1 MNDAT
6 RFETVPTIAE
16 ASRLIETR
24 ALSPVELTE
33 LCLKRIGAV
42 DARLNSFL
50 LVTETLARKTAKRAE
65 AEIAAGRRRGPLHGI
80 PIGLKDIYSTKGIRT
95 TAHSKVLA
103 EHVPDKDAV
112 VTAKLAKA
120 GTVLLGKLST
130 HEFAIGGPSF
140 DLPWPPARN
149 PWNTELSPGGSSSG
163 SGGAIA
169 AGLVLG
175 ATGSDTGGSIR
186 SPATF
191 CAIAGVKPT
200 YGLVSRSGILPLA
213 FTLDHAGPMAW
224 TVEDCAILLQA
235 MAGHDKADP
244 GSAKVKIPDFRA
256 ALRQDLKGVRVGV
269 INRWHEGE
277 HPVEPEMKQA
287 VEAAAET
294 MRGLGAEIRD
304 VAMPG
309 LADFA
314 PAGRVII
321 LTEAFAVHQK
331 TLQSRYNDYGERFR
345 ASVTPAALFSAAD
358 HMQAIRAR
366 RQLIERTAEAM
377 AGIDVMV
384 VAAAPGP
391 ATKMVGFDPDAAFKR
406 PLLTMPF
413 NLTGLPV
420 ATVCCGFTGSNLPL
434 GMQVVGHPFG
444 DATAMA
450 VAHAY
455 ERATSWR
462 SRRPPLF
469 AEASAQ
475 TAR

>member
-1 MNDAT
+1 MNDANALPK
-6 RFETVPTIAE
+6 VPTIAE
-16 ASRLIETR
+16 ASRLIETK

-33 LCLKRIGAV
+33 MCLKRIGAL
-42 DARLNSFL
+42 DSRLNSFL
-50 LVTETLARKTAKRAE
+50 LVTAKLARKAAKKAE

-103 EHVPDKDAV
+103 EHVPEKDAV
-112 VTAKLAKA
+112 VTARLAKA
-120 GTVLLGKLST
+120 GTVLLGKLAT

-140 DLPWPPARN
+140 DTPWPPARN

-163 SGGAIA
+163 SGAAIA

-186 SPATF
+186 NPSTF
-191 CAIAGVKPT
+191 CAVAGMKPT
-200 YGLVSRSGILPLA
+200 YGLVSRTGILPLA

-256 ALRQDLKGVRVGV
+256 ALRGDLKGVRVGV

-277 HPVEPEMKQA
+277 HAVEPEMKQA
-287 VEAAAET
+287 VDAAVAT

-304 VAMPG
+304 MAMPA

-321 LTEAFAVHQK
+321 LTEAFAIHQK

-345 ASVTPAALFSAAD
+345 SSVTLAALFSAAD
-358 HMQAIRAR
+358 HMQALRAR
-366 RQLIERTAEAM
+366 RQLIERTAAAM
-377 AGIDVMV
+377 ADIDVMV

-406 PLLTMPF
+406 PSLTMPF

-420 ATVCCGFTGSNLPL
+420 MTVCCGFTGDGLPL

-444 DATAMA
+444 DATALG

-455 ERATSWR
+455 ERATAWR

-469 AEASAQ
+469 AGAALSA
-475 TAR
+475 AR